1 MTLNHSKIEITSG
14 NFKRMLGRIYFESV
28 KSVNYDDTGNSMLRI
43 LANILKMLTSFL
55 PWKRYEKYWSFY
67 LRYVRD
73 KMTREK
79 RINTWTFDASV
90 PFLQPLKVTKNHR
103 FSDIFSG
110 HENGKLALLRLN
122 WFQQILTSTAG
133 FVYLL

>member
-122 WFQQILTSTAG
+122 
-133 FVYLL
+133 